1 MDFMNILPKKSR
13 NKMLIFFS
21 EAMKENLIFS
31 YLPVPTSFVKA
42 DHNAL
47 ESKLYS
53 LLFEMTED
61 SG

>member
-1 MDFMNILPKKSR
+1 
-13 NKMLIFFS
+13 MLIFFS
-21 EAMKENLIFS
+21 EAMKENLISS

-42 DHNAL
+42 EHNSL
-47 ESKLYS
+47 ESKSHS